1 MVTVSDRIDISPERL
16 WLTTGGVVT
25 LALLVG
31 SLLFRELV
39 YGRVIWQYFW
49 GPVAA
54 DGNGAICAVR
64 SGGTVEYLGSSAA
77 CSQAEAAGEIV
88 AHPGY
93 TIPSTLGYITVL
105 LFMLL
110 GMVLLLRRLDIGTDR
125 GFFYALF
132 PFMLFGGALRTIE
145 DAGVSATRAGA
156 EPLIAFPASALIISP
171 FIYITMFLLTL
182 AAVLFS
188 VRLESDGYVD
198 RYEYPLAGIGTAL
211 LVGSMGYLT
220 YLGLAT
226 EYATIYPQVLGI
238 TLVGA
243 TVSAWVTWKVVGSRV
258 PSLDSGTGFIGFV
271 VIWGHAVD
279 GVANVI
285 GLNWMPALGAGSN
298 LVPKHPLNAA
308 IVEYTGRLLPE
319 AVLAVTSDAWPFLFV
334 KLGAATAVVWLFND
348 ELFEESPRY
357 TLLLL
362 VAVVAVG
369 LGPGTRDMLRA
380 TFGV

>member
-1 MVTVSDRIDISPERL
+1 MATVSDRLNSSPERL
-16 WLTTGGVVT
+16 WIATGSAIT
-25 LALLVG
+25 FALLVG

-39 YGRVIWQYFW
+39 YDRFIWQYFW

-64 SGGTVEYLGSSAA
+64 SGGSVEYLGSSAA

-110 GMVLLLRRLDIGTDR
+110 GMILLLRRLDIGTDR

-220 YLGLAT
+220 YLGVAT

-243 TVSAWVTWKVVGSRV
+243 TVSAWVTWKLVSWRY
-258 PSLDSGTGFIGFV
+258 PSLNSGTGFIGFV

-348 ELFEESPRY
+348 ELFDESPRY

>member
-1 MVTVSDRIDISPERL
+1 MAAVSQRFNTSPERL
-16 WLTTGGVVT
+16 WIGAASALT
-25 LALLVG
+25 LALVLG

-39 YGRVIWQYFW
+39 YDRFLWQYFW

-54 DGNGAICAVR
+54 DGNGAICAAR
-64 SGGTVEYLGSSAA
+64 SGGTVEYLGSSAD
-77 CSQAEAAGEIV
+77 CTQAEAAGQIV
-88 AHPGY
+88 AYPGY
-93 TIPSTLGYITVL
+93 TIPSTLGYITIL

-110 GMVLLLRRLDIGTDR
+110 GMVLLLDRLDIGTDR

-156 EPLIAFPASALIISP
+156 EPLIEFPASALIISP

-182 AAVLFS
+182 VAVLVS

-198 RYEYPLAGIGTAL
+198 RYEYPLAGVGTAL
-211 LVGSMGYLT
+211 LVGSLGYLT

-226 EYATIYPQVLGI
+226 EYATLHPQVLGV

-243 TVSAWVTWKVVGSRV
+243 TVSAWVTWKLVGRRY

-319 AVLAVTSDAWPFLFV
+319 AVVAITSDAWPFLFV

-348 ELFEESPRY
+348 ELFDESPRY
-357 TLLLL
+357 TMLLL

>member
-1 MVTVSDRIDISPERL
+1 MATVSDRINASPERL
-16 WLTTGGVVT
+16 WVTTGGLVT
-25 LALLVG
+25 LGLLIG

-39 YGRVIWQYFW
+39 YARFIWQYFW

-54 DGNGAICAVR
+54 DGNGAICATW
-64 SGGTVEYLGSSAA
+64 SGGSVEYLGSSSA
-77 CSQAEAAGEIV
+77 CSSAEAAGEIV
-88 AHPGY
+88 AYPGY
-93 TIPSTLGYITVL
+93 TIPSTLGYISVL
-105 LFMLL
+105 LFVLL
-110 GMVLLLRRLDIGTDR
+110 GVLLLLRRLDIGTDR

-156 EPLIAFPASALIISP
+156 EPLIAFPWSGLIISP
-171 FIYITMFLLTL
+171 FIYITMFLLVL
-182 AAVLFS
+182 AAVLLSF
-188 VRLESDGYVD
+188 RLEADGYVD

-211 LVGSMGYLT
+211 LVGSLGYLT
-220 YLGLAT
+220 YLGVAT
-226 EYATIYPQVLGI
+226 EYATIHPQVLI
-238 TLVGA
+238 LTLVIA
-243 TVSAWVTWKVVGSRV
+243 TVSAWLTWKIVGSQV
-258 PSLDSGTGFIGFV
+258 PELNAGTGFIGFV

-319 AVLAVTSDAWPFLFV
+319 AVVAVTSDAWPFLFV
-334 KLGAATAVVWLFND
+334 KLAAATFVVWLFND

>member
-1 MVTVSDRIDISPERL
+1 MATVSDRIDASAERL
-16 WLTTGGVVT
+16 WIATGGVAT

-31 SLLFRELV
+31 SLVSRELV
-39 YGRVIWQYFW
+39 YGRFIWRYFW

-64 SGGTVEYLGSSAA
+64 SGGAVEYLGSSAA
-77 CSQAEAAGEIV
+77 CSQAEAAGDIV
-88 AHPGY
+88 AYPGY

-156 EPLIAFPASALIISP
+156 EPLISFPASALIISP
-171 FIYITMFLLTL
+171 FIYITMFALTL
-182 AAVLFS
+182 VAVLVS

-198 RYEYPLAGIGTAL
+198 RYEYPLAGIGTTL
-211 LVGSMGYLT
+211 LVGSLGYLT
-220 YLGLAT
+220 YLGVAT